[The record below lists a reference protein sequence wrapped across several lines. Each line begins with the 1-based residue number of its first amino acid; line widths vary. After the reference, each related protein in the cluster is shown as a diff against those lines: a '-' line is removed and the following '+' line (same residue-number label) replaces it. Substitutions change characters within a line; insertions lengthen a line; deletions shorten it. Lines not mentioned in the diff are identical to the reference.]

1 MSTAREPAAFPE
13 IPGYRIEAVL
23 GRGSAG
29 VVYRAVQLAVERKV
43 ALKILHPEV
52 AARSKSVRRLQREAR
67 TTARLAH
74 PGIVTA
80 IDMGQSGGLW
90 WYAMELVDGPSL
102 AEKLKRD
109 GPLSERDAVKLF
121 IPLCEALEH
130 AVDAG
135 VVHRDIKPGN
145 ILVDSGQRARIVDL
159 GLALAE
165 DDPTLTAQGGTLG
178 TPHYI
183 SPEQARN
190 PTAADVRS
198 DIWSLGATLYHCLCG
213 RPPFAGKSVAEILS
227 GVLYAPVPDPQEFA
241 PELSSNLALVLRK
254 CLTRDPARRYQHP
267 RELRE
272 DLERIRERRAV
283 SVRRSSLDPL
293 LGERD
298 RKRRRLLW
306 ASAGVV
312 VVAVAALAYLRP
324 WETPEQ
330 APAQPEVVAPFVPLD
345 ELERTAALQGAK
357 AAPLLERL
365 DTLAP
370 ALPAAHAQRA
380 ARLSS
385 SLHARLD
392 DELVAAG
399 SRLESELDRLWIRQR
414 DFAGALDWLDRRF
427 EAEERERLGLSA
439 RQWSDFSRRFELTE
453 KRKRVDDD
461 RKLALGVLQQRL
473 ARHYADVVA
482 GARAKRLLDE
492 GRWSAARTAL
502 AISGV
507 ELVRESAAGT
517 SGFPAGDV
525 EAVLA
530 ALEAEVVR
538 PAVSALE
545 DRWRT
550 EDRRRAAELER
561 SRAAL
566 VEDVELGRVGDVAA
580 VVDGRYQTLLRD
592 GNVRAD
598 ELLTD
603 VSDEAR
609 RSRDALVAELEPV
622 QARVRLAVAESLFS
636 DSLRDLDVRWKARR
650 FRAIAEQFEGLAAN
664 PALAPVRDRATLVA
678 TQARI
683 LDGVLRRAAATL
695 ERLSGTGEVIELR
708 VGTLAFRGR
717 VEEASAALERG
728 FRFRP
733 VDAPASVVP
742 SLLALSELDSGKGT
756 LVPRAALEAL
766 AGVAPGGSADSRL
779 ECALLRWHLGD
790 RAEAAESELQTPS
803 RAEWLPVLAE
813 LQGWLRGADEARRSE
828 ERARVERARITLG
841 KLRTAALGGAADLV
855 VQAQWIDELL
865 ASSLDLDFV
874 AAESEWLRQRR
885 ATLSAEI
892 QLGER
897 ALLERA
903 FGPTELQIGETGLA
917 RMRWDLGLDY
927 NGPFQR
933 GDWGS
938 DTDGWIA
945 PRPATR
951 LAVADERNWPTL
963 YLQPPIRLGEALELT
978 VSIEQPASSG
988 QPRLFSISI
997 AGVHVVLLGPANIGQ
1012 KGRWKLGSGS
1022 PEAYAQLLADLLD
1035 RGKGTEFEPLLKG
1048 ERYQIRVELKQGRGD
1063 VSVWINDKLLGRDT
1077 PLRPDPST
1085 FSDKSLVLRSL
1096 EPVRVLEVSL
1106 SARVR

>member
-29 VVYRAVQLAVERKV
+29 VVYRAVQLAVERPV

-52 AARSKSVRRLQREAR
+52 AARGKAVKRLQREAR

-80 IDMGQSGGLW
+80 IDMGQAGGLW

-102 AEKLKRD
+102 ADKLKRD
-109 GPLSERDAVKLF
+109 GPLSEREAVKLF

-145 ILVDSGQRARIVDL
+145 ILVDSGNRARIVDL

-165 DDPTLTAQGGTLG
+165 DDPALTAQGGTLG

-241 PELSSNLALVLRK
+241 PELSNNLALVLRK

-293 LGERD
+293 AGERD
-298 RKRRRLLW
+298 RRRRRWLG
-306 ASAGVV
+306 ASSGG
-312 VVAVAALAYLRP
+312 VAVAVVALAILRP
-324 WETPEQ
+324 WATPQ
-330 APAQPEVVAPFVPLD
+330 PAPVQPEVVAPFAPLD
-345 ELERTAALQGAK
+345 ELERTATLQGAK
-357 AAPLLERL
+357 VAPLLERL

-385 SLHARLD
+385 TLHGRLD
-392 DELVAAG
+392 GELVAAG

-414 DFAGALDWLDRRF
+414 DFAGALEWLDRRF

-439 RQWSDFSRRFELTE
+439 RQWSELSRRFELPE

-473 ARHYADVVA
+473 ARHYTEVVA
-482 GARAKRLLDE
+482 GTRAKRLVDE
-492 GRWSAARTAL
+492 GRWSAARAAL
-502 AISGV
+502 ALPGAD
-507 ELVRESAAGT
+507 LVKETAAST
-517 SGFPAGDV
+517 EGFPDGDV
-525 EAVLA
+525 AAVLA
-530 ALEAEVVR
+530 ALEAEAVR

-545 DRWRT
+545 ERWRSD
-550 EDRRRAAELER
+550 DRKRASELER
-561 SRAAL
+561 ARAAL
-566 VEDVELGRVGDVAA
+566 SEDVELGRIGDVAA
-580 VVDGRYQTLLRD
+580 AVDERYQALLRE
-592 GNVRAD
+592 GNVRPD
-598 ELLTD
+598 ELLAD

-609 RSRDALVAELEPV
+609 KRRDGLVAELEPV

-636 DSLRDLDVRWKARR
+636 DSLRDLETRWKARR

-664 PALAPVRDRATLVA
+664 PALAPVREKATLLA

-683 LDGVLRRAAATL
+683 LDGVLRRAATTL
-695 ERLSGTGEVIELR
+695 ERLSGTNDVIELR

-717 VEEASAALERG
+717 IEEASAPLERG

-733 VDAPASVVP
+733 VDTPASVVP
-742 SLLALSELDSGKGT
+742 SLLTLAELESGKGT
-756 LVPRAALEAL
+756 LVPRATLETL
-766 AGVAPGGSADSRL
+766 AGVAAGGSADSRL
-779 ECALLRWHLGD
+779 ECALLRWHLGE
-790 RAEAAESELQTPS
+790 RAEAAEPELQTPS

-828 ERARVERARITLG
+828 ERARIERARITLG
-841 KLRTAALGGAADLV
+841 KVRTAALGGAADVV

-865 ASSLDLDFV
+865 AGSLDLEFV
-874 AAESEWLRQRR
+874 ATESEWLRKRR
-885 ATLSAEI
+885 ATLAAEI
-892 QLGER
+892 ELGER

-927 NGPFQR
+927 SGPFQR
-933 GDWGS
+933 GDWIA
-938 DTDGWIA
+938 DADGWIA

-963 YLQPPIRLGEALELT
+963 YLQPPIRLGEAIEL
-978 VSIEQPASSG
+978 SLAIEQPGSSG
-988 QPRLFSISI
+988 QPRLFSVSI

-1012 KGRWKLGSGS
+1012 KGRWKIGSGS
-1022 PEAYAQLLADLLD
+1022 PENYAQLLADLLD
-1035 RGKGTEFEPLLKG
+1035 RGKGTEFEPLQKG

-1077 PLRPDPST
+1077 PLRPDSST
-1085 FSDKSLVLRSL
+1085 YGDKSLVLRSL
-1096 EPVRVLEVSL
+1096 EPVRVLDVTL